1 MKKLLLFVFMTTAV
15 ATAAMAQQQQD
26 VKPVKDVKEVK
37 KDQADWDKT
46 VKEELKLTA
55 EQTLKYD
62 ALSAEYKGKIDAVM
76 QDASLAKEVQ
86 KEKKMALKKEKQAKL
101 YEFLTPE
108 QQTRYQ
114 ELVDKKT
121 KEMAPKQG
129 S

>member
-1 MKKLLLFVFMTTAV
+1 MTAAV
-15 ATAAMAQQQQD
+15 SSSAMAQEQKD
-26 VKPVKDVKEVK
+26 AKPAKEVK
-37 KDQADWDKT
+37 KDHAEWDKT
-46 VKEELKLTA
+46 VKEELKLTD
-55 EQTLKYD
+55 EQTVKYD

-76 QDASLAKEVQ
+76 QDASLAKEAQ

-108 QQTRYQ
+108 QQAKYQ
-114 ELVDKKT
+114 ELIDKKT